1 MAATI
6 GQRGNRVDQ
15 AVFILVN
22 VGIAGFVVGLLGD
35 WTAPKRIF
43 TPLMGTGLI
52 VGVAVY
58 AARLLEAHVPVLN
71 PLGADP
77 GGAAGK

>member
-1 MAATI
+1 
-6 GQRGNRVDQ
+6 VDQ

-71 PLGADP
+71 PLGTDRI
-77 GGAAGK
+77 GATGK